1 MNISM
6 MSVDIMVQHA
16 KILLGGKNQQHD
28 ADRHSLSL
36 CATLCAIFK
45 VAQACAYAEQQP
57 MKT

>member
-6 MSVDIMVQHA
+6 MSADIMVQHA

-36 CATLCAIFK
+36 CAMFK